1 MGTVSLHSFNEAD
14 SDEAEPKMGLSYNE
28 KLKPV
33 STGYGSEMDDSD
45 NDDDDNDDDDNLP
58 DVDQSDDGLNF

>member
-14 SDEAEPKMGLSYNE
+14 SDEAEPNMGLSYNE

-33 STGYGSEMDDSD
+33 VTRHGSETDDSE
-45 NDDDDNDDDDNLP
+45 
-58 DVDQSDDGLNF
+58 SDAQGA

>member
-1 MGTVSLHSFNEAD
+1 MGTVSLHYFNEAD

-33 STGYGSEMDDSD
+33 ATRYGSDMDDSD
-45 NDDDDNDDDDNLP
+45 NDDDDAGIEQDG
-58 DVDQSDDGLNF
+58 DQSDDDLADI